1 MVDTR
6 EQLPLDFSD
15 RVVTERR
22 ALPAGDYSVAG
33 AEARIAVERK
43 ALDDFVSSV
52 IRDRPRFLRELD
64 KLRSYQAACVV
75 VEAGLPEILD
85 GQYRSGVHPNAVL
98 GAAIAIVVDYGIP
111 VVFCG
116 DRFAASRF
124 TEAFLLR
131 AYRKVT
137 CECPNS

>member
-6 EQLPLDFSD
+6 EQLPLTFSD

-43 ALDDFVSSV
+43 GIDDFVSSV

-64 KLRSYQAACVV
+64 KLRGYQAACVV
-75 VEAGLPEILD
+75 VETGLPEILD
-85 GQYRSGVHPNAVL
+85 HQYRSGVHPNAVL

-124 TEAFLLR
+124 TEGFLLR

-137 CECPNS
+137 SECPNS